1 MLSFDEFRAISVRE
15 RNKDSVTAPNK
26 ASTKPNA
33 SKSNKSTVKKEVELD
48 FDTIKDKTSFE
59 NTTKKPTQQ
68 QPVKKPQSKSWI
80 TSLGEFLELH
90 SMQIFYMLLLI
101 VDTFGGFAEI
111 YLLHETSQA
120 NNNAAANP
128 SFAVQSLTLKSLKSF
143 AKFSSM
149 VFSLEILLVY
159 IAFGFQ
165 SITHLGYLMDLCVL
179 SLQFYLDTKGYGS
192 EIRLLNILRLWRPI
206 RLLNSMVAQET
217 IKREEVVKNLEGVD
231 EELKK
236 AQLEIDNIKLELEKE
251 KEAKLAVENMLVNYK
266 EEVDTL
272 NEALKIAAMDIAEVG
287 QNEDELF
294 TSESEDEGAS
304 TYIRSRGGDDEGT
317 ASSVTGSERSKKS
330 TSKVEILRTALESN
344 PGILLESKSTF
355 IVHEDGKFERK

>member
-1 MLSFDEFRAISVRE
+1 
-15 RNKDSVTAPNK
+15 
-26 ASTKPNA
+26 
-33 SKSNKSTVKKEVELD
+33 
-48 FDTIKDKTSFE
+48 
-59 NTTKKPTQQ
+59 
-68 QPVKKPQSKSWI
+68 
-80 TSLGEFLELH
+80 
-90 SMQIFYMLLLI
+90 
-101 VDTFGGFAEI
+101 
-111 YLLHETSQA
+111 
-120 NNNAAANP
+120 
-128 SFAVQSLTLKSLKSF
+128 
-143 AKFSSM
+143 M
-149 VFSLEILLVY
+149 VFSLEILLIY

-165 SITHLGYLMDLCVL
+165 SITHLGYLMDLCIL
-179 SLQFYLDTKGYGS
+179 SLQFYLDTKGHGS

-217 IKREEVVKNLEGVD
+217 IKREEVVKKLEGVD

-236 AQLEIDNIKLELEKE
+236 AQLEIDSIKLELEKE

-304 TYIRSRGGDDEGT
+304 TDNRSRGGDDEGT

-330 TSKVEILRTALESN
+330 SSKVEILRSALESN
-344 PGILLESKSTF
+344 PGILLENKSTF